1 MEGYKAEVREASKE
15 LSKREI
21 LRIKNF
27 TSAVALDEAV
37 TEDVPLTIEYA
48 FHALIGIHN
57 ERSDNKDYTKCV
69 VVDEAGDMYV
79 TGSESFYTSLQEICE
94 VMGDEKFMISVLK
107 KPSKNYKGKSF
118 LTCEIV

>member
-1 MEGYKAEVREASKE
+1 MEGYKAGVREASKE

-48 FHALIGIHN
+48 FHALIDIHN
-57 ERSDNKDYTKCV
+57 DRSDNKDYTKCV
-69 VVDEAGDMYV
+69 VVDEAGGMYV

-94 VMGDEKFMISVLK
+94 VMGDEKFTISVLK

>member
-27 TSAVALDEAV
+27 TSAIALDEMV
-37 TEDVPLTIEYA
+37 TEETPLGINYA
-48 FHALIGIHN
+48 YHALIDIHN

-69 VVDEAGDMYV
+69 VVDDGGAMYV
-79 TGSESFYTSLQEICE
+79 TGSESFYTSLMEICD
-94 VMGDEKFMISVLK
+94 VMGDEKFAISVLK

>member
-37 TEDVPLTIEYA
+37 TEEAPLVIDYA
-48 FHALIGIHN
+48 YHALIDIHN

-69 VVDEAGDMYV
+69 VVDEAGAMYV

-94 VMGDEKFMISVLK
+94 VMGDEKFAINVLK
-107 KPSKNYKGKSF
+107 KPSKNYKGKNF
-118 LTCEIV
+118 LTCEII

>member
-37 TEDVPLTIEYA
+37 TEDVTLTIEYA
-48 FHALIGIHN
+48 FHALIDIHN

-69 VVDEAGDMYV
+69 VVDEAGAMYV
-79 TGSESFYTSLQEICE
+79 TGSESFYTSLQEICD
-94 VMGDEKFMISVLK
+94 VMGDEKFAISVLK